1 MFGMSKDHFG
11 LGLALG
17 MISGAAVISGAVMV
31 CPQGRCLARTVV
43 KKGRRLINTIT
54 Q

>member
-1 MFGMSKDHFG
+1 MFGMSKSQFG

-17 MISGAAVISGAVMV
+17 MISGAAVISGAVMA

-43 KKGRRLINTIT
+43 KRGKRLIHSIT
-54 Q
+54 E